1 VGPGLAMG
9 VTAPLFAVLR
19 GILGV
24 LALPPVVLLL
34 ASLAGAALAWRG
46 SRVGGAVAALG
57 IITILLLATPM
68 SSGLLLASLEG
79 AMPSAPAAAP
89 GAIIILG
96 AEASNGPDGPD
107 VGPLTLERLRRG
119 ATLQR
124 ETGLP
129 LLVTGGPP
137 GPDAPP
143 LAAAMRAALL
153 KDFAVPVRWVEP
165 AARNT
170 GDNLRLA
177 AAMLDQAGIGAAYLV
192 THAWHMPRAQLE
204 ASRAGL
210 PVVPAAVA
218 RARRPDGRLT
228 DWLPRAD
235 YLAISW
241 LALHE
246 WGGLAAMKLGLIPSR
261 NGACT

>member
-1 VGPGLAMG
+1 MG
-9 VTAPLFAVLR
+9 VTATAPLFAVLR

-46 SRVGGAVAALG
+46 RRVGGAMAVLG
-57 IITILLLATPM
+57 IITVLLLATPM
-68 SSGLLLASLEG
+68 ASGLLLALLEG
-79 AMPSAPAAAP
+79 AMPTALAGAP

-96 AEASNGPDGPD
+96 AEASNGPEGPD

-119 ATLQR
+119 AALQR
-124 ETGLP
+124 KTGLP
-129 LLVTGGPP
+129 VLVTGGPP

-153 KDFAVPVRWVEP
+153 QDFAVPVRWEEP

-177 AAMLDQAGIGAAYLV
+177 AAMLDQAGIGAVYLV

-204 ASRAGL
+204 AARAGL
-210 PVVPAAVA
+210 SVVPAAVP
-218 RARRPDGRLT
+218 RPRRPDGRLT
-228 DWLPRAD
+228 DWVPRAD

-241 LALHE
+241 LALRE
-246 WGGLAAMKLGLIPSR
+246 WGGLMALEVGL
-261 NGACT
+261 

>member
-1 VGPGLAMG
+1 MG
-9 VTAPLFAVLR
+9 VTATTPLFAGAR
-19 GILGV
+19 GLLGV
-24 LALPPVVLLL
+24 LALPPVLLLL
-34 ASLAGAALAWRG
+34 AALVGAWLAWQGRRAGAAVAVLG
-46 SRVGGAVAALG
+46 VAA
-57 IITILLLATPM
+57 TLLLATPM
-68 SSGLLLASLEG
+68 ASGLLLASLER
-79 AMPSAPAAAP
+79 AAPAVLAASP

-96 AEASNGPDGPD
+96 AEASNGPEGPD

-119 ATLQR
+119 AAVQR

-143 LAAAMRAALL
+143 LAAAMRAALGQ
-153 KDFAVPVRWVEP
+153 DFAVPVRWQEP

-170 GDNLRLA
+170 GDNLHLA
-177 AAMLDQAGIGAAYLV
+177 AALLRQAGIGSAYLV

-204 ASRAGL
+204 AARAGL
-210 PVVPAAVA
+210 PVVPAVVP
-218 RARRPDGRLT
+218 RPRRPDGRLT

-235 YLAISW
+235 CLAMSW

-246 WGGLAAMKLGLIPSR
+246 WGGLAVMKLGL
-261 NGACT
+261 

>member
-1 VGPGLAMG
+1 MEVSA
-9 VTAPLFAVLR
+9 TAPAFAVVR

-24 LALPPVVLLL
+24 LALPPILLLL
-34 ASLAGAALAWRG
+34 AAFVGASLAWRG
-46 SRVGGAVAALG
+46 RRVGSAVAVFCIAV
-57 IITILLLATPM
+57 TLLLATPM
-68 SSGLLLASLEG
+68 AAGLLLASLEG
-79 AMPSAPAAAP
+79 VAPAVLAFSP

-96 AEASNGPDGPD
+96 AEARNGPDGPD

-137 GPDAPP
+137 GSEDPP
-143 LAAAMRAALL
+143 LAAAMRAVLL
-153 KDFAVPVRWVEP
+153 KDFAVPVRWEEP
-165 AARNT
+165 ASRNT

-177 AAMLDQAGIGAAYLV
+177 AAMLGQAGIGAAYLV
-192 THAWHMPRAQLE
+192 THGWHMSRAQLE
-204 ASRAGL
+204 AERAGL

-218 RARRPDGRLT
+218 RPRRPDGRLT

-235 YLAISW
+235 CLAMSW
-241 LALHE
+241 LALRE
-246 WGGLAAMKLGLIPSR
+246 WGGLAAMKLGL
-261 NGACT
+261 

>member
-1 VGPGLAMG
+1 MG
-9 VTAPLFAVLR
+9 VSATVPLFAVVR
-19 GILGV
+19 NVLGG

-34 ASLAGAALAWRG
+34 AALAGAALAWRG
-46 SRVGGAVAALG
+46 HRAGGAVALLG
-57 IITILLLATPM
+57 IAATLLLATPM
-68 SSGLLLASLEG
+68 ASGLLLASLDG
-79 AMPSAPAAAP
+79 AAPAASSAAP

-96 AEASNGPDGPD
+96 AEASNGPDGPE
-107 VGPLTLERLRRG
+107 VGALTLERLRRG
-119 ATLQR
+119 AALQR

-137 GPDAPP
+137 APDAPP
-143 LAAAMRAALL
+143 LAAAMRVSLL
-153 KDFAVPVRWVEP
+153 RDFIVPVQWEEP

-177 AAMLDQAGIGAAYLV
+177 AAILEKTGIGAAYVV

-204 ASRAGL
+204 AARAGL
-210 PVVPAAVA
+210 PVLPAAVP
-218 RARRPDGRLT
+218 RPRRPDGRFT

-241 LALHE
+241 LALRE
-246 WGGLAAMKLGLIPSR
+246 WSGLAVMKAGL
-261 NGACT
+261 

>member
-1 VGPGLAMG
+1 MG
-9 VTAPLFAVLR
+9 VTATTPLFAFLR

-46 SRVGGAVAALG
+46 RRVGAAVALVG
-57 IITILLLATPM
+57 IITVLLLATPM
-68 SSGLLLASLEG
+68 ASGLLLASLEK
-79 AMPSAPAAAP
+79 AAPAVPAAAP

-119 ATLQR
+119 AALQR

-137 GPDAPP
+137 GSDAPP
-143 LAAAMRAALL
+143 LAAAMRAALQQ
-153 KDFAVPVRWVEP
+153 DFAVPVRWVEP

-177 AAMLDQAGIGAAYLV
+177 AAMLAKANIGAAYLV

-204 ASRAGL
+204 AARTGL
-210 PVVPAAVA
+210 PVVPAAVP
-218 RARRPDGRLT
+218 RPRRPDGRLT

-235 YLAISW
+235 YLAMSW
-241 LALHE
+241 LALRE
-246 WGGLAAMKLGLIPSR
+246 WGGLMALEVGL
-261 NGACT
+261 